1 MNIQMGQPKG
11 SPFLQS
17 ALFIRASPFFWGGV
31 GLGVGN
37 WGCKRLPGWSLGQH
51 QYYQHLHEVV
61 VRHKS
66 DLLCLL
72 LVNGKGLTDSPT
84 PEYVRQEHDDG
95 DDDFITLPLSLSEKP
110 CNKYQISARYCSK
123 KIRWE
128 YFPSFSFSWL
138 GFHQLHDSIPM

>member
-1 MNIQMGQPKG
+1 MIINIVIIINIVHRNNTIINIEHQRLTSFLYKALMKVQMGQPKG

-51 QYYQHLHEVV
+51 HYYQHLHEVV

-84 PEYVRQEHDDG
+84 PEYVRQGHDDC
-95 DDDFITLPLSLSEKP
+95 DDDSISSYFI
-110 CNKYQISARYCSK
+110 
-123 KIRWE
+123 
-128 YFPSFSFSWL
+128 
-138 GFHQLHDSIPM
+138 

>member
-1 MNIQMGQPKG
+1 MKAQMGQPKG

-17 ALFIRASPFFWGGV
+17 AFCIWESPVF
-31 GLGVGN
+31 LGVGV
-37 WGCKRLPGWSLGQH
+37 GGGCVCKRWPRWSLGQH
-51 QYYQHLHEVV
+51 HYYQHLHEVV

-84 PEYVRQEHDDG
+84 PEYVRQGHDDG
-95 DDDFITLPLSLSEKP
+95 DDDSITLSLSLSEKP